1 MEFVPSLSSPE
12 EKFKIF
18 KKPIDNHKSI
28 CYNNEAVLKTVGRV
42 TANDNVAYRGMGRKN
57 MIFLPF
63 SVLTGK
69 GFYIPLFEQLLH
81 ERRKHYA
88 Q

>member
-28 CYNNEAVLKTVGRV
+28 CYNNGAVLKTVGRV

-63 SVLTGK
+63 SVLTEK
-69 GFYIPLFEQLLH
+69 GFLYSPF
-81 ERRKHYA
+81 RTVNTRKEIHYA